1 MNIIVG
7 ALFCISL
14 VIFSIMVAASAIG
27 YELEKNG
34 LYADGDGHIWAIKNH
49 EAADDPHDITYCFK
63 DSLCEAVRADSAFIP
78 DWMNN
83 GCFTVQVLPMRQ
95 ISCKVGDK
103 EIVARND
110 DYIVKARD
118 GDVFVVPSK
127 EFNTMFIKTI
137 LLEEDQ

>member
-1 MNIIVG
+1 MNIIIS

-14 VIFSIMVAASAIG
+14 VVFSIMVAASAIG

-34 LYADGDGHIWAIKNH
+34 LYTDSDGHIYAIENP
-49 EAADDPHDITYCFK
+49 ESEDDPHDIKYCIK

-83 GCFTVQVLPMRQ
+83 GCFTVQVLPARQ
-95 ISCKVGDK
+95 ISCKVGGK

-110 DYIVKARD
+110 DYIVKAKG
-118 GDVFVVPSK
+118 GDIFVVPSK
-127 EFNTMFIKTI
+127 EFNKMFIKTI
-137 LLEEDQ
+137 ILEEDQ